1 MNTALL
7 YLTYVTAFT
16 GLLWIPYVLNRFIVW
31 GIVDTVSYPMNPKSL
46 APWAE
51 RMMKAHKNAVE
62 NLVVFATLVLIAQA
76 AGIAATNTVIA
87 TACMAYFWARVAH
100 LVLYVL
106 GVSWLRT
113 LAFVA
118 GFLCQAAIA
127 LQLLGH

>member
-7 YLTYVTAFT
+7 YLTYVAALT
-16 GLLWIPYVLNRFIVW
+16 GLLWVPYVLNRFLVW
-31 GIVDTVSYPMNPKSL
+31 GIIDTVSYPANPKPH

-51 RMMKAHKNAVE
+51 RMMKAHTNAVE

-87 TACMAYFWARVAH
+87 TACMVYFWARVVH
-100 LVLYVL
+100 LVVYTL
-106 GVSWLRT
+106 GIPWLRT
-113 LAFVA
+113 LAFTV
-118 GFLCQAAIA
+118 GFFCQAAIA